1 MKIDSMKFRRRLIG
15 VIFLAVS
22 SVAGCSEDRS
32 PAPQVSLVR
41 EAAKPSVIG
50 PRAVVVYSAS
60 GQAQIGPVLEAYTAE
75 TGVKVNLVVDDYE
88 KLAARIARSGG
99 GSVADLL
106 IVTNVGDLW
115 HATEKDLYRP
125 VYSTLVASQVPE
137 NLRDAEKV
145 WHALSV
151 RARIVVYN
159 QNLAKADEV
168 ATITDYGSLGDELW
182 RGKLCLSS
190 SSVPGNRSLIAY
202 LIKNHGERNAE
213 LIVRGWQANLATTI
227 FSDDSELLQAVADEK
242 CAIGIVNS
250 NDLAG
255 FIRARPDTPVTAY
268 WFAERSPVYLE
279 VTAAGVT
286 RHAENPDSAT
296 ALLEW
301 LTSEQPNALF
311 AALGLEFPV
320 NRDAPADA
328 SIAQWRRHVA
338 EPTRVAELGYFQ
350 VDAVKLAER
359 AHYP

>member
-1 MKIDSMKFRRRLIG
+1 
-15 VIFLAVS
+15 
-22 SVAGCSEDRS
+22 
-32 PAPQVSLVR
+32 
-41 EAAKPSVIG
+41 
-50 PRAVVVYSAS
+50 
-60 GQAQIGPVLEAYTAE
+60 VLDAYTAE
-75 TGVKVNLVVDDYE
+75 TGVKVNLVVDDYQ
-88 KLAARIARSGG
+88 KLAARVARSGG

-106 IVTNVGDLW
+106 IVNNVGDLW
-115 HATEKDLYRP
+115 LATEEDIYRP
-125 VYSTLVASQVPE
+125 VYSTLVATQVPE
-137 NLRDAEKV
+137 NLRDAEKF

-159 QNLAKADEV
+159 QNLAAADKV
-168 ATITDYGSLGDELW
+168 ATITGYGSLGDALW

-190 SSVPGNRSLIAY
+190 SSVQSNRSLIAY
-202 LIKNHGERNAE
+202 LIKNHGTRNAE

-227 FSDDSELLQAVADEK
+227 FSEDGALLQAVADEK

-255 FIRARPDTPVTAY
+255 FIRTKPDTPVTAH
-268 WFAERSPVYLE
+268 WFAERSSIYLD

-286 RHAENPDSAT
+286 RHAENPDAAT

-311 AALGLEFPV
+311 AVLGLEFPA

-328 SIAQWRRHVA
+328 SIKQWRAHVA
-338 EPTRVAELGYFQ
+338 EPMRVAEVGYFQ
-350 VDAVKLAER
+350 DDAVKLAER